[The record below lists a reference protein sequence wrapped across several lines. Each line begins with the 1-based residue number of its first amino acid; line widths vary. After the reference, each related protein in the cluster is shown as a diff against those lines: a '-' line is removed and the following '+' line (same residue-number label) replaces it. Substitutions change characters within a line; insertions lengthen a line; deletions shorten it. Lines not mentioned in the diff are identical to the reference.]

1 MISKRARNQILSI
14 AEYIGKETL
23 DGAQSWLRMIFNAIE
38 KIEKNPNIGHI
49 YEPKPTYKRYNTK
62 SHFIL
67 FQEKKDKNGNSYA
80 EIKLIWH
87 NKRMFPKL

>member
-62 SHFIL
+62 SHLNTTLDSLLTSPTTI
-67 FQEKKDKNGNSYA
+67 GS
-80 EIKLIWH
+80 
-87 NKRMFPKL
+87 

>member
-1 MISKRARNQILSI
+1 VRKA
-14 AEYIGKETL
+14 GC
-23 DGAQSWLRMIFNAIE
+23 
-38 KIEKNPNIGHI
+38 
-49 YEPKPTYKRYNTK
+49 YEPKPKYKRYNTK

-87 NKRMFPKL
+87 QKRQYPKL